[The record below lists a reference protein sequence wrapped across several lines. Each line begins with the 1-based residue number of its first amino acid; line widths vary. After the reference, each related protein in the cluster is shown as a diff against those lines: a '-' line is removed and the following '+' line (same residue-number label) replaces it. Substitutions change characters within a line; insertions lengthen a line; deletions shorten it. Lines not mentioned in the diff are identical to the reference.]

1 MPEVLGYSQATG
13 TLQVE
18 VFGSPKV
25 RWAVGRR
32 GLMVFLCVAMLFIIT
47 SFTGTVGRA
56 DDAASKPGE
65 DLSGPASGLH

>member
-1 MPEVLGYSQATG
+1 
-13 TLQVE
+13 
-18 VFGSPKV
+18 
-25 RWAVGRR
+25 
-32 GLMVFLCVAMLFIIT
+32 MVFLCVAMLFIIT